1 MKVKNELARQIMGEI
16 LGTFVLLVSFC
27 IVFTIKQTEHSY
39 WLIDIVYI
47 IRTCFLIE
55 IYLRCFFFYFVI

>member
-39 WLIDIVYI
+39 WFIDIVYI
-47 IRTCFLIE
+47 FHTFPYWSIFKI
-55 IYLRCFFFYFVI
+55 FFFYFVI